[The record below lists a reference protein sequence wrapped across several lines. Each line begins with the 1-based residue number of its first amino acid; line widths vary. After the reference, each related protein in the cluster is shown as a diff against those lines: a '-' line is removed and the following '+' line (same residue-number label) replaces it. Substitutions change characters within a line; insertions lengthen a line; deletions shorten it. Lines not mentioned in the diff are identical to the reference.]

1 MLHFLCGSER
11 NANLSFSVLHF
22 WSLESRKEEGWYCTR
37 AAGANLHNNDKTQS
51 PNHGG
56 PISDRAW
63 DEVLPLASDDNSFLF
78 IIALGCWPNW
88 LEIRFLFKIPAQLCQ
103 LLNDNN
109 HVPPVQLHHTSCNHP
124 CGVRLT
130 TISSVCSRQFL
141 PPQHTRP
148 GSLLNTICKI
158 QAIIEIAILH
168 CSPANFVA
176 SSFHCLCSCWR
187 TVMSSAAAKEGEEGQ
202 RNKSVM
208 MTSVAWQFFGRS
220 VLLQLLPFLVAQLLA
235 GQDTERNRDSCCC
248 CCCCRE
254 SIMWSCRMGR
264 GEDVV
269 ANRWSGHKG
278 RLESGQS
285 SFSGY

>member
-1 MLHFLCGSER
+1 MTLPSNIAALLVCGSER
-11 NANLSFSVLHF
+11 NADLSFSVLHF

-56 PISDRAW
+56 PISEAW
-63 DEVLPLASDDNSFLF
+63 QEEVLPLASDDNSFLF

-109 HVPPVQLHHTSCNHP
+109 HVPPVQPHHTSCNHP

-141 PPQHTRP
+141 PPQHTRL

-187 TVMSSAAAKEGEEGQ
+187 WWVLLLLPKKAKRVSGTNLLWWHQLPGSSLGD
-202 RNKSVM
+202 
-208 MTSVAWQFFGRS
+208 QFFF
-220 VLLQLLPFLVAQLLA
+220 P
-235 GQDTERNRDSCCC
+235 
-248 CCCCRE
+248 
-254 SIMWSCRMGR
+254 
-264 GEDVV
+264 
-269 ANRWSGHKG
+269 
-278 RLESGQS
+278 S
-285 SFSGY
+285 S